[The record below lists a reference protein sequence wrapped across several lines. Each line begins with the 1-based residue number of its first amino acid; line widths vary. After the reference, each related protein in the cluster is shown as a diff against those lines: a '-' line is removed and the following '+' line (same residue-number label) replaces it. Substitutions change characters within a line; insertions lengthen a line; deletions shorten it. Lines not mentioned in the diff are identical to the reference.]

1 MTSVSLVV
9 ASVKIF
15 DSFALPYNIN
25 LQKLCLQYRR
35 FLYFVDRAPFPG
47 ARASSALVFFKL
59 CGPKLDFVSS
69 NMLKLDRDYKHV
81 KIGS

>member
-35 FLYFVDRAPFPG
+35 FLYFVGRAP
-47 ARASSALVFFKL
+47 FFKL

-69 NMLKLDRDYKHV
+69 NTLKLDRDYKHV